1 MLYEA
6 AELQQG
12 GRLKLG
18 GYDEVTTKTLMVAL
32 VQEFLRQKNADGI
45 CVQKEDFPLILQ
57 KGGGK
62 D

>member
-1 MLYEA
+1 M
-6 AELQQG
+6 
-12 GRLKLG
+12 
-18 GYDEVTTKTLMVAL
+18 TTKTLMVAL
-32 VQEFLRQKNADGI
+32 VQEFLTQKNADGI